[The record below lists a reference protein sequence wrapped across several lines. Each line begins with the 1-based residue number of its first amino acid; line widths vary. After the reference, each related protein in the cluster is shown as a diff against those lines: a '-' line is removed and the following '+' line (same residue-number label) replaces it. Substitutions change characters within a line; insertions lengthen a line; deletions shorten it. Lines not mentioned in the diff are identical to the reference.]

1 MRRYIVNLWGILFL
15 SICGY
20 IVPVVAQEADLA
32 EMLKGIEVEDNEA
45 EIAAKNETN
54 IENQENLSAELGNK
68 TDDSTPQP
76 SDTLQSAQNPVINN
90 DAKAEPKESEA
101 DISSAEE
108 EVEIQVEVFEPEFM
122 DSLLVCR
129 QDNQTK
135 DGITLEIIGM
145 QNEKCLIKYGN
156 YYLNVPTSLL
166 ANIHS
171 FDDLEILLRNKDIAD
186 YKYFPKYVYN
196 GLIYALNACANQQEY
211 LGLKEHEN
219 LADAVATRGL
229 SAEYKNNLCMIYL
242 ENELDMEL
250 EGSTADYGY
259 TCILSPEVVAELL
272 PYFADII
279 AANKEPEDIDAEP
292 SKEVRDADIAL
303 MYYMQQNGYCAKN
316 NKQQSEGE
324 N

>member
-1 MRRYIVNLWGILFL
+1 MRRHIVNLWGILFL

-32 EMLKGIEVEDNEA
+32 EMLKGIEIEDDEA

-54 IENQENLSAELGNK
+54 IENQENLPAELGNK
-68 TDDSTPQP
+68 TDDSAPQS
-76 SDTLQSAQNPVINN
+76 SDTLQSAQNTVISN
-90 DAKAEPKESEA
+90 DVEAEAKESEA

-108 EVEIQVEVFEPEFM
+108 ETEIQVEVFEPEFM
-122 DSLLVCR
+122 DSLLACH

-145 QNEKCLIKYGN
+145 QNEKCIIKYGN

-171 FDDLEILLRNKDIAD
+171 FDDLEILLKNKDIAD

-211 LGLKEHEN
+211 LGLEEHEN
-219 LADAVATRGL
+219 FSDAVATRGL

-242 ENELDMEL
+242 ENELDLEL
-250 EGSTADYGY
+250 EGSIADYGY
-259 TCILSPEVVAELL
+259 TCVLSPEVVAGLP

-279 AANKEPEDIDAEP
+279 AANKESEDIDVVN
-292 SKEVRDADIAL
+292 SKEVQDADIAL
-303 MYYMQQNGYCAKN
+303 MYYMQQNGYCSKN
-316 NKQQSEGE
+316 R
-324 N
+324 